1 MTQTV
6 YIVDTNV
13 VVSGVIGNDLDSPPN
28 GIVDAMLNGGFLY
41 SLSPELLHEY
51 AGVLRRSRIARI
63 HGWTDEQLD
72 RFLTDLVANSV
83 WREPAA
89 TGTAPDSGDN
99 HLWALL
105 AAHRQAC
112 LVTADQL
119 LVSNPRP
126 TSRVVTPRQFVA
138 EFLIP
143 RMAVPRPSQP

>member
-1 MTQTV
+1 MTTV

-13 VVSGVIGNDLDSPPN
+13 VVSGVIANDLDSPPAR
-28 GIVDAMLNGGFLY
+28 IVDAMLDGSFLY

-51 AGVLRRSRIARI
+51 ADILRRSRIERI
-63 HGWTDEQLD
+63 HGWTGEQID

-89 TGTAPDSGDN
+89 TGTAPDPGDD

-112 LVTADQL
+112 LVTGDQL

-126 TSRVVTPRQFVA
+126 HSLVVTPRRFVE

-143 RMAVPRPSQP
+143 RMAGQRP

>member
-1 MTQTV
+1 MTTV

-13 VVSGVIGNDLDSPPN
+13 VVSGVIANDLDSPPAR
-28 GIVDAMLNGGFLY
+28 IVDAMLDGGFLY
-41 SLSPELLHEY
+41 SLSPELLQEY
-51 AGVLRRSRIARI
+51 AGVLRRAPIAGV

-89 TGTAPDSGDN
+89 TERAPDPGDD

-105 AAHRQAC
+105 ATHRQAC
-112 LVTADQL
+112 LVTGDQL

-126 TSRVVTPRQFVA
+126 HSRVVTPRRFVA
-138 EFLIP
+138 EFLKP
-143 RMAVPRPSQP
+143 QTAGPHP

>member
-1 MTQTV
+1 MTTV

-13 VVSGVIGNDLDSPPN
+13 VVSGVIANDLDSPPAR
-28 GIVDAMLNGGFLY
+28 IVDAMLDGGFLY

-89 TGTAPDSGDN
+89 AERAPDPGDD

-112 LVTADQL
+112 LVTGDQL

-126 TSRVVTPRQFVA
+126 HSRVVTPRRFV
-138 EFLIP
+138 EELLKP
-143 RMAVPRPSQP
+143 QTTGPHP

>member
-1 MTQTV
+1 MTTV

-13 VVSGVIGNDLDSPPN
+13 VVSGVIGNDLDSPPAR
-28 GIVDAMLNGGFLY
+28 IVDAMLDGGFLY

-51 AGVLRRSRIARI
+51 ADILRRPRIARI

-89 TGTAPDSGDN
+89 TEPAPDPGDD

-112 LVTADQL
+112 LVTGDQL

-126 TSRVVTPRQFVA
+126 YSRVVTPRQFVE
-138 EFLIP
+138 EFLTP
-143 RMAVPRPSQP
+143 RKAGPQT

>member
-13 VVSGVIGNDLDSPPN
+13 VVSGVIGNDSNSPPAR
-28 GIVDAMLNGGFLY
+28 IVDAMLDGGFLY
-41 SLSPELLHEY
+41 SLSAELLHEY
-51 AGVLRRSRIARI
+51 AGVLRRPRVVRI

-72 RFLTDLVANSV
+72 YFLTDLVANSV

-89 TGTAPDSGDN
+89 TETAPDSGDN

-105 AAHRQAC
+105 AAHGQAC
-112 LVTADQL
+112 LVTGDQL

-126 TSRVVTPRQFVA
+126 HSRVVTPRRFVE

-143 RMAVPRPSQP
+143 HTAGPQP